1 MVDDKGREGQWWM
14 TRGGAVVDDKGEG
27 QWWMTRGGRGSGG

>member
-1 MVDDKGREGQWWM
+1 M

-27 QWWMTRGGRGSGG
+27 QWWMTRGGAVVDDKGRGSGG

>member
-14 TRGGAVVDDKGEG
+14 TRGGAVVDDKG
-27 QWWMTRGGRGSGG
+27 RGSGG